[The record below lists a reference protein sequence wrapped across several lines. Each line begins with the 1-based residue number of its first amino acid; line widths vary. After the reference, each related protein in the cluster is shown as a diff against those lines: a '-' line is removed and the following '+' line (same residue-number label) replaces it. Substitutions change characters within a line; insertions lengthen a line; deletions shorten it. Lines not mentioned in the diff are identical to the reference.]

1 MNRKPMIV
9 ILCVLSLFILMS
21 GVIVNASP
29 LYQNEGEI
37 ELVLPEVQEDE
48 AAAEMSSNET
58 IILVTEN
65 DSGDDEEIVTK
76 NEGTGAEEAVE
87 ENFSETE
94 EGAEDVK
101 EPGVPIPENPKG
113 SFSSHAMGFYWTPA
127 ENTDRYEVYWRNDKG
142 NQDTLQLE
150 NDDWTCQM
158 NRCIVYTEL
167 PSDGNYTWVVTAFNE
182 NGNVNSDEAAFTVNT
197 SVPSPDAYRP
207 NTALDGQKPLIFE
220 WEDLGSN
227 VSDYRIQIADSVTD
241 LVVFDK
247 RCGVDTVLHINGE
260 CYLETGEY
268 LSEGTYQWRVQGI
281 NGTASSE
288 WSQWMAFRVSCA
300 LCSSGTYQNSTS
312 AVLYPRGVALDG
324 NPSFTWKSL
333 TGALSYQID
342 VKDSNGEMIL
352 SEEVLPNRCLIETCS
367 FVPEISLTPGEMYT
381 WTVGAYGWNGSFW
394 GADDDSF
401 VVTSV
406 PEMKDFSF
414 VGPESNTSLDPD
426 NQQIIWTDPGVNT
439 PVFRLGI
446 RDENDEW
453 QFITDLTREE
463 AWCDSVTCSIQF
475 QSIPTGEDYEI
486 VLIPYSEYNTPG
498 EAVALTF
505 NNK

>member
-1 MNRKPMIV
+1 MNQKPNIFM
-9 ILCVLSLFILMS
+9 LCVLMLFVLLTGS
-21 GVIVNASP
+21 VVNASP
-29 LYQNEGEI
+29 LYQNEDEI
-37 ELVLPEVQEDE
+37 ELVMPEQQENDVVSE
-48 AAAEMSSNET
+48 LSADET
-58 IILVTEN
+58 ITLVTEKGSE
-65 DSGDDEEIVTK
+65 DEEEIVIK
-76 NEGTGAEEAVE
+76 NEQSESEETADE
-87 ENFSETE
+87 KLSETE
-94 EGAEDVK
+94 GNTEDVK
-101 EPGVPIPENPKG
+101 VPGLPIPKNPEG
-113 SFSSHAMGFYWTPA
+113 SFTSHAMGFYWTPA

-142 NQDTLQLE
+142 NQETLELE

-158 NRCIVYTEL
+158 GRCTIYTEL
-167 PSDGNYTWVVTAFNE
+167 PTDGNYTWTVTAFNE
-182 NGNVNSDEAAFTVNT
+182 NGEMKTDEVMFTVKT
-197 SVPSPDAYRP
+197 PVPSPDAYRP

-227 VSDYRIQIADSVTD
+227 VSDYRIQIADSTTD
-241 LVVFDK
+241 LICFDK
-247 RCGVDTVLHINGE
+247 RFGVDAVRHINGE
-260 CYLETGEY
+260 CYLETDEY
-268 LSEGTYQWRVQGI
+268 LSEGTYQWRVQAI
-281 NGTASSE
+281 NGAAVSE
-288 WSQWMAFRVSCA
+288 WSSWMGFSVTCVSC
-300 LCSSGTYQNSTS
+300 SGGAYQNSTS
-312 AVLYPRGVALDG
+312 AALYPKGVALDV
-324 NPSFTWKSL
+324 NPRFSWKAL

-342 VKDSNGEMIL
+342 IKDSNGEMIF
-352 SEEVLPNRCLIETCS
+352 SEEVLPTSCLIETCS
-367 FVPEISLTPGEMYT
+367 YVPDISLTPGELYS
-381 WTVGAYGWNGSFW
+381 WTIGAYGWNGSFW
-394 GADDDSF
+394 GADNDSF

-406 PEMKDFSF
+406 PEMTDFSF

-498 EAVALTF
+498 EAVTLTF